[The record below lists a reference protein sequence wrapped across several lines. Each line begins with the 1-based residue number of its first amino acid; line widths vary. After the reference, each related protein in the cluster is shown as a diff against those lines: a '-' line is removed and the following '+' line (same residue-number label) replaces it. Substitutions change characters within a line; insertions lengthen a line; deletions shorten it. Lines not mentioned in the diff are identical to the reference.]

1 MSWKNLAQTS
11 LSDALVKHHEALEEL
26 DGIHQLI
33 DWKPIEQ
40 QMLGIHAKK
49 QGEAAWPPLLMFKAL
64 LLQSWYGLSD
74 PGLEKQLARDLM
86 FRRFINLGLSEGVPD
101 HSTVWRF
108 RNTLTKQGLLDT
120 LLSEVNQQLSSKGLY
135 IKAGEVSIV
144 DATVIEAKQSRPRK
158 GKDGENTQDSE
169 AGYNVKV
176 AANGK
181 KTSTY
186 GYKAHVNVDE
196 DGFIKAVDY
205 TPGNEHDLH
214 SLKKLLTYT
223 EEQVYADKA
232 YASAEHDRMLAK
244 RNIGNRIL
252 NKAKRNQPLS
262 DRQKQHNRQW
272 SSVRS
277 TVERVFGVLKQHY
290 GIGKARYLGLKRN
303 HARFM
308 LAAMAYNIKRGVT
321 VQAEIMVCI
330 R

>member
-120 LLSEVNQQLSSKGLY
+120 LLSEVNQQLSAKGLY

>member
-101 HSTVWRF
+101 HSTIWRF

-120 LLSEVNQQLSSKGLY
+120 LLLEVNQQLSAKGLY
-135 IKAGEVSIV
+135 IKTGEVSIV

-214 SLKKLLTYT
+214 SLKKLLTGT

-232 YASAEHDRMLAK
+232 YASAEHDRLLAK
-244 RNIGNRIL
+244 RNTGNRIL

-262 DRQKQHNRQW
+262 DRQKQQNRQW

-277 TVERVFGVLKQHY
+277 TVERVFGILKQHY
-290 GIGKARYLGLKRN
+290 GIAKARYLGLQRN
-303 HARFM
+303 QTQFM

-321 VQAEIMVCI
+321 VQSEMMACI
-330 R
+330 G

>member
-26 DGIHQLI
+26 DGIDRLI
-33 DWKPIEQ
+33 DWRAIEKL
-40 QMLGIHAKK
+40 MTGIHAKK
-49 QGEAAWPPLLMFKAL
+49 QGEQAWPPLLMFKAL

-74 PGLEKQLARDLM
+74 PGLEKQVARDLM

-101 HSTVWRF
+101 HSTLWRF

-120 LLSEVNQQLSSKGLY
+120 LLLEVNQQLSAKGLY
-135 IKAGEVSIV
+135 IKTGEVSIV

-158 GKDGENTQDSE
+158 NAKGENTQDSK

-205 TPGNEHDLH
+205 TPGNEHDSQ
-214 SLKKLLTYT
+214 SLEKLLTGT

-232 YASAEHDRMLAK
+232 YASAGHDKLLAK
-244 RNIGNRIL
+244 RNTGNRIL
-252 NKAKRNQPLS
+252 HKAKRNQPLS
-262 DRQKQHNRQW
+262 DPQKYQNRQW

-290 GIGKARYLGLKRN
+290 CLAKARYLGLKRN
-303 HARFM
+303 QTRFM

-321 VQAEIMVCI
+321 IEAEMMAVAG
-330 R
+330 

>member
-11 LSDALVKHHEALEEL
+11 LSDALVKHHVALEEL

-33 DWKPIEQ
+33 DWREIEQ
-40 QMLGIHAKK
+40 QMSGIHAKK
-49 QGEAAWPPLLMFKAL
+49 QGEQAWPPLLMFKAL

-101 HSTVWRF
+101 HSTIWRF

-120 LLSEVNQQLSSKGLY
+120 LLSEVNRQLSAKGLY
-135 IKAGEVSIV
+135 IKTGEVSIV
-144 DATVIEAKQSRPRK
+144 DATVIAAKQSRPRK

-196 DGFIKAVDY
+196 DGFIKAIEY
-205 TPGNEHDLH
+205 TPGNEHDSQ
-214 SLKKLLTYT
+214 SLEKLLTRT
-223 EEQVYADKA
+223 EHQLYADKA
-232 YASAEHDRMLAK
+232 YASAEHGRL
-244 RNIGNRIL
+244 L
-252 NKAKRNQPLS
+252 AKRNQPLS
-262 DRQKQHNRQW
+262 DRQKHQNRQW
-272 SSVRS
+272 SSVRC
-277 TVERVFGVLKQHY
+277 TVERVFGILKQHY
-290 GIGKARYLGLKRN
+290 GIAKARYLGLQRN
-303 HARFM
+303 QARFM
-308 LAAMAYNIKRGVT
+308 LAAMAYNIKRGVA
-321 VQAEIMVCI
+321 VQAEMLAFAG
-330 R
+330 

>member
-1 MSWKNLAQTS
+1 
-11 LSDALVKHHEALEEL
+11 
-26 DGIHQLI
+26 
-33 DWKPIEQ
+33 
-40 QMLGIHAKK
+40 
-49 QGEAAWPPLLMFKAL
+49 
-64 LLQSWYGLSD
+64 
-74 PGLEKQLARDLM
+74 M

-101 HSTVWRF
+101 HSTLWRF

-120 LLSEVNQQLSSKGLY
+120 LLLEVNQQLSAKGLY
-135 IKAGEVSIV
+135 IKTGEVSIV

-158 GKDGENTQDSE
+158 NAKGENTQDSE

-176 AANGK
+176 ATNGK

-205 TPGNEHDLH
+205 TPGNEHDSQ
-214 SLKKLLTYT
+214 SLEKLLTGT

-232 YASAEHDRMLAK
+232 YASAGHDKLLAK
-244 RNIGNRIL
+244 RNTGNRIL
-252 NKAKRNQPLS
+252 HKAKRNQPLS
-262 DRQKQHNRQW
+262 DPQKYQNRQW

-290 GIGKARYLGLKRN
+290 CLAKARYLGLKRN
-303 HARFM
+303 QARFM

-321 VQAEIMVCI
+321 IEAEMMAVAG
-330 R
+330 